1 MNENFEKAL
10 AFCLRWEGFI
20 SDDAHDKGSLTIYG
34 ISKRSHPKAVEE
46 MYQLI
51 LNGNKKDEAFQ
62 IAKKIYYENYW
73 VKSGC
78 ENMEFPLDII
88 NFDTAVNMGRSKA
101 QELLE
106 KSKGDWKDYLL
117 ERLYTYSKFE
127 QAKLYFR
134 GWANRVLSLYELVKE
149 EENEG

>member
-1 MNENFEKAL
+1 
-10 AFCLRWEGFI
+10 
-20 SDDAHDKGSLTIYG
+20 
-34 ISKRSHPKAVEE
+34 
-46 MYQLI
+46 
-51 LNGNKKDEAFQ
+51 
-62 IAKKIYYENYW
+62 
-73 VKSGC
+73 
-78 ENMEFPLDII
+78 
-88 NFDTAVNMGRSKA
+88 MGRSKA